1 MQKYIFILIAIVA
14 LASCG
19 EKQVNT
25 LADKKALLKEKT
37 ATLKTLEEEITALQD
52 EISAEEPKSEKSAV
66 TVTTRQ
72 LAKEDFNRFL
82 DFQAIVATD
91 DIVNASS
98 DMGGRILKLTV
109 KEGQSVKKGQ
119 LIATVDAEGMDK
131 QKDELQKALDLAV
144 DVYERQKRLWDQN
157 IGSEIQFLQAKNN
170 KERIEKSIVTLESN
184 LKKRN
189 VYAPISGAVDQVF
202 LKEGELS
209 GPGTPIVQI
218 LNVSKIKVVTD
229 VPETYL
235 GKIKVGDKVQ
245 VSFPALGTEMTKS
258 VSQLG
263 RSIDPAN
270 RTFKMEVNIDNPKGE
285 LKPNLLSIVKVNE
298 FSKKGAIVINIDEI
312 QQEVSGKKF
321 VFIVKDETGKKIA
334 KKAYVTTGENADNK
348 VIITEGLTEGDL
360 IIVKGARSIT
370 DGQEV
375 VASNI

>member
-82 DFQAIVATD
+82 DFQAIVSTD